1 VRWQN
6 WLIARANSAYAY
18 GNRAIFWDQAG
29 VENLCNTTNTVNG
42 GWGGDATK
50 QQAAVDAIGS
60 VMNQLRAQHSDLKF
74 IVNHGFKLANQY
86 TSMVAGFMQENL
98 LNYYSQT
105 NHDQWS
111 TDEIAR
117 TQAVRALGITIMDM
131 EYIDLMGC
139 SDTTCSYATQLI
151 NQAAAWVGC
160 PTSPGR

>member
-1 VRWQN
+1 
-6 WLIARANSAYAY
+6 
-18 GNRAIFWDQAG
+18 
-29 VENLCNTTNTVNG
+29 
-42 GWGGDATK
+42 
-50 QQAAVDAIGS
+50 
-60 VMNQLRAQHSDLKF
+60 MNQLRAQHSDLKF

-117 TQAVRALGITIMDM
+117 TQAVRALGITIIDM

-151 NQAAAWVGC
+151 NQAAGLGWV
-160 PTSPGR
+160 PYVTRQMMNYQGRGLTITPPW